1 MDRALLV
8 AILVAVAVLVAGFG
22 ALFMFLE
29 QRQKRVRRRLG
40 ELSGD
45 QVISESTGEA
55 SILRDDTLSSLPLL
69 DELLKRFRVSQN
81 LNSLLTQADVSMR
94 VGTFLTITLLVAVLG
109 AIVAYAG
116 SGWWWMTA
124 VGAVAVGSIP
134 YFIIYRKKENRRRMF
149 ERQFPDALDLMVG
162 ALRSGMAFTGALQ
175 VVSEESPD
183 PVATEFRIVFEE
195 HRLGLSL
202 RESLEGMTTR
212 IDSTELRLF
221 VTAVLIQKDTGGNLA
236 EILEG
241 TAYVIR
247 DRFRI
252 LGDVRTITAQARLSG
267 LILTI
272 LPLVMAAALLVLVP
286 DYMKTLITDPVGPYL
301 IAAAVFMQVLGFLI
315 IRKIVNIKV

>member
-1 MDRALLV
+1 MNHALIVGVLI
-8 AILVAVAVLVAGFG
+8 AAAVLVAAVGI
-22 ALFMFLE
+22 LTMFMD
-29 QRQKRVRRRLG
+29 RKRRHVRRRLDDLQQTVV
-40 ELSGD
+40 E
-45 QVISESTGEA
+45 ETGEA
-55 SILRDDTLSSLPLL
+55 TILRDESLSSIPALDNLL
-69 DELLKRFRVSQN
+69 QRFYVSKKLGALLK
-81 LNSLLTQADVSMR
+81 QADVSMK
-94 VGTFLTITLLVAVLG
+94 VGTFVMLTIVLAALGGFIAYFASKWEWMGLVG
-109 AIVAYAG
+109 AI
-116 SGWWWMTA
+116 
-124 VGAVAVGSIP
+124 AVGSIP
-134 YFIIYRKKENRRRMF
+134 YWVIYRKKEMRRRMF
-149 ERQFPDALDLMVG
+149 EQQFPDALDLMTG

-236 EILEG
+236 EILDG

-267 LILTI
+267 TILTV
-272 LPLVMAAALLVLVP
+272 LPMIMAAMLMVLVP
-286 DYMKTLITDPVGPYL
+286 DYMKVLISDPVGPYL
-301 IAAAVFMQVLGFLI
+301 IGVAVFLQIVGYLAMRTI
-315 IRKIVNIKV
+315 IQIKV